1 MEIATVGDWARRRA
15 AEAPDAP
22 ALISADGGVL
32 TYGALAATLDGAARD
47 LAATGLRRGSTA
59 ALLCDSRAAG
69 VVAAF
74 AISEVATVAPLN
86 PAAPE
91 AELRDTLR
99 RIEVDALAF
108 PAGMSS
114 AVALAEAEGLATLPF
129 ETPPDAP
136 PGLVSF
142 GAAADAPQ
150 PPRPDPD
157 DLAFIVLTS
166 GSTGRPKATA
176 MPHRAMLARPT
187 GYLAVQGADPDDV
200 GAVFAPL
207 YVSAGW
213 NYHSAALASGSA
225 MIVRDRFDAEAVLDD
240 IEAGRLSW
248 LAGGPIFQRA
258 LLDAALR
265 RNRGVRAPR
274 LRFLRATSQPLD
286 PDLQARLEQVFG
298 VPCLPAYACTEAG
311 AIASARLPGEGPRRP
326 ARSACPS
333 PARSRSAM
341 RAELRFRGERPAR
354 SRCGARRSSPDMSG
368 SRSAPPR
375 RCATAGIIPATSA
388 SSTRKAR

>member
-166 GSTGRPKATA
+166 GSTVAPRRRRCPTAPCWRVRRAISRFREPIPTTWARSSRPSTS
-176 MPHRAMLARPT
+176 RP
-187 GYLAVQGADPDDV
+187 
-200 GAVFAPL
+200 
-207 YVSAGW
+207 AGT
-213 NYHSAALASGSA
+213 
-225 MIVRDRFDAEAVLDD
+225 ITR
-240 IEAGRLSW
+240 
-248 LAGGPIFQRA
+248 PP
-258 LLDAALR
+258 LR
-265 RNRGVRAPR
+265 RG
-274 LRFLRATSQPLD
+274 
-286 PDLQARLEQVFG
+286 
-298 VPCLPAYACTEAG
+298 
-311 AIASARLPGEGPRRP
+311 RR
-326 ARSACPS
+326 
-333 PARSRSAM
+333 
-341 RAELRFRGERPAR
+341 
-354 SRCGARRSSPDMSG
+354 
-368 SRSAPPR
+368 
-375 RCATAGIIPATSA
+375 
-388 SSTRKAR
+388 